1 MRNMLLRAAIVLYVV
16 LPVAPAEAGI
26 IRVPEDY
33 ASVLAAVDAAVS
45 GDSVLVGPGVWTDR
59 ETRLVI
65 VDGTPLNI
73 TSCAFLKAGLT
84 VIGVE
89 GPANT
94 TVDGGEETTT
104 SVDTFIHVRPGN
116 DPVRIEGF
124 EITGGGDGIV
134 VCNNTIEV
142 ADCWLAGNGDCAIL
156 AWSCEVV
163 LRDCTIEN
171 NDLNRLQHDAI
182 HCWMADL
189 EMRNCRVAGNLGTGI
204 DVYEAG
210 SVIIDGCEIADHS
223 GHRGASL
230 GFVSNVQV
238 TNSLF
243 VRNSVGSSNLGGALS
258 IVECGQGEIFFCV
271 FAHDSATAGQA
282 GALYVY
288 SSRIRIENNTFYGI
302 RGGHPAGAASAV
314 LIGPEDGGFTGNI
327 VASCSPGPALR
338 KEGGPSHPDTGC
350 NLLWDNPGG
359 NYFGDWVPAST
370 DIFAD
375 PQFCD
380 AAAGDYTLHSTSPA
394 APENSPTCGLI
405 GALGVD
411 CGPISIEPTSWG
423 QIKNLYR

>member
-1 MRNMLLRAAIVLYVV
+1 MRNIFLSAVTVWGAVLATTAAH
-16 LPVAPAEAGI
+16 AGV
-26 IRVPEDY
+26 IRVPQDY

-89 GPANT
+89 GPGS
-94 TVDGGEETTT
+94 TVIDGGEATGNVT
-104 SVDTFIHVRPGN
+104 TFIHVGPGT
-116 DPVRIEGF
+116 DPVRAEGLT
-124 EITGGGDGIV
+124 ITGAGDGIL
-134 VCNNTIEV
+134 VCNTIEV
-142 ADCWLAGNGDCAIL
+142 ADCWLVGNGRCAVH
-156 AWSCEVV
+156 AKSCEVA
-163 LRDCTIEN
+163 LRDCVVED
-171 NDLNRLQHDAI
+171 NDRNGLQLDAI

-204 DVYEAG
+204 DVHETA
-210 SVIIDGCEIADHS
+210 SVIIDGCEITDHS

-230 GFVSNVQV
+230 GPVSNVQV
-238 TNSLF
+238 TNSVFL
-243 VRNSVGSSNLGGALS
+243 RNSVGHGGGALG
-258 IVECGQGEIFFCV
+258 IAECDYGEVAFCV
-271 FAHDSATAGQA
+271 FAYDSATAGYG
-282 GALYVY
+282 GALAAG
-288 SSRIRIENNTFYGI
+288 SSSSIMIENNTFYACYAYAMGSAAML
-302 RGGHPAGAASAV
+302 GGSGNVFSRNVVAHSAG
-314 LIGPEDGGFTGNI
+314 
-327 VASCSPGPALR
+327 GPALL
-338 KEGGPSHPDTGC
+338 KSGGPLGPESGC
-350 NLLWDNPGG
+350 NLLWANEGG
-359 NYFGDWVPAST
+359 DFCFDWVPADT

-411 CGPISIEPTSWG
+411 CGPISIESTSWG
-423 QIKNLYR
+423 RIKNLYR

>member
-1 MRNMLLRAAIVLYVV
+1 MNARFTFAAAILLAVGS
-16 LPVAPAEAGI
+16 AQAGI
-26 IRVPEDY
+26 LRVPEDY
-33 ASVLAAVDAAVS
+33 PSVLAAVDAAVS

-65 VDGTPLNI
+65 VGGTPLNI
-73 TSCAFLKAGLT
+73 TSCAFLKAGISVTSVEGLEST
-84 VIGVE
+84 VI
-89 GPANT
+89 
-94 TVDGGEETTT
+94 DGGEETSG
-104 SVDTFIHVRPGN
+104 SVDTFIHVGPGVG
-116 DPVRIEGF
+116 PVYIDGF
-124 EITGGGDGIV
+124 TVTGGGNGLLVNDASRI
-134 VCNNTIEV
+134 TFH
-142 ADCWLAGNGDCAIL
+142 DCRLSGNGDCAVL
-156 AWSCEVV
+156 AKSCEVA
-163 LRDCTIEN
+163 LRDCVIEG
-171 NDLNRLQHDAI
+171 NDRNELQHDAI

-210 SVIIDGCEIADHS
+210 YVIIDGCEIADQS

-238 TNSLF
+238 TNSVF

-258 IVECGQGEIFFCV
+258 IVECGQGEISFCV

-302 RGGHPAGAASAV
+302 HGGHPAGAASAV

-359 NYFGDWVPAST
+359 NYVGDWVPAST

-394 APENSPTCGLI
+394 APENSPICGLI

-411 CGPISIEPTSWG
+411 CDPVSIESTSWG
-423 QIKNLYR
+423 RIKNLYR